1 MECAICYEK
10 FYKPKTHKELK
21 KMYKQNVKNDN
32 FDEIMKFRNL
42 LITNNHNETHV
53 CSTPNCE
60 CVICRDCW
68 IKITHKGKDDKD
80 VTIDDMPGKF
90 DYFRCPYCRNI
101 DWKDY
106 MRKVL
111 NELQEKVLGEE
122 EFKKIFIEKVMKDLY
137 TPY

>member
-10 FYKPKTHKELK
+10 FYTPKTHKELK

-32 FDEIMKFRNL
+32 YDEIMKFKNL
-42 LITNNHNETHV
+42 LVTSNHNETHV
-53 CSTPNCE
+53 CSTPNCK
-60 CVICRDCW
+60 CIICGDCW
-68 IKITHKGKDDKD
+68 IKITEEKYDKNATMDD
-80 VTIDDMPGKF
+80 
-90 DYFRCPYCRNI
+90 FRCPYCRNI

-106 MRKVL
+106 MKKVL
-111 NELQEKVLGEE
+111 NELQEKVLGKE

>member
-10 FYKPKTHKELK
+10 FYTPKTHKELK
-21 KMYKQNVKNDN
+21 KIYKQNVKNDN
-32 FDEIMKFRNL
+32 FDDIMKFKNL
-42 LITNNHNETHV
+42 LVTANHNETHV

-68 IKITHKGKDDKD
+68 IKITEEKYDKNA
-80 VTIDDMPGKF
+80 TM